1 MTRGATDLS
10 RTHLHTPQVESG
22 LGIGRMVGSRFAM
35 AGEQLKAKGM
45 YVFAARRSSVRSAV
59 RKKAIPQDGFFASVR
74 SQAGRNAA

>member
-35 AGEQLKAKGM
+35 AGEQLKAKGVLEKALIPDASDPA
-45 YVFAARRSSVRSAV
+45 YVVALNLISRY
-59 RKKAIPQDGFFASVR
+59 PHG
-74 SQAGRNAA
+74 